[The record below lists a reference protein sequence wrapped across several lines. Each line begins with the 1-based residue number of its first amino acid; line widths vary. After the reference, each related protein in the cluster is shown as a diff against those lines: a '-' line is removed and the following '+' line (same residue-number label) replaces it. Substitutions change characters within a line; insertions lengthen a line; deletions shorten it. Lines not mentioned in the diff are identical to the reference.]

1 MRDKLRAL
9 IKQYINLAKAS
20 HEEFENI
27 ESGFQKGVQGGFMNC
42 YMQVAKE
49 LEQLLEGEE

>member
-1 MRDKLRAL
+1 MRDKLEAL
-9 IKQYINLAKAS
+9 IKQYRNLSKAS
-20 HEEFENI
+20 HEEFENL

-49 LEQLLEGEE
+49 LEQILEGEE